1 MTNAFATFYT
11 LNYTIDIGPPDL
23 GADADVIYQYRYNG
37 GRMELV
43 KVDVAGET
51 RPYHKWTGPWSV
63 EQDAENLFY
72 NGDDDLHDALW
83 ENTKRKE

>member
-1 MTNAFATFYT
+1 
-11 LNYTIDIGPPDL
+11 
-23 GADADVIYQYRYNG
+23 
-37 GRMELV
+37 MELV

-83 ENTKRKE
+83 ENILVNGVQ